1 MCRAV
6 AGYLRALSL
15 SPNHAVVHGNL
26 ACVYYEQGLIDLAI
40 DTYRR
45 AIELQPHFPDAY
57 CNLANALKE
66 KGNVRQ
72 QLMRVYFLE
81 YQVYGIQECIFF
93 FFFKLSCVSQVS
105 EAEECYNTA
114 LRLCPTHADSLNNL
128 ANIKREQGNI
138 EEAVQLYRKALEVSF
153 EAGGGESDLGQY
165 FHEFLFI
172 IVLFLLLNQVFP
184 EFAAAHSNLASVL
197 QQQGKLQEAL
207 MHYKEA
213 IRFVNIL

>member
-1 MCRAV
+1 MLLVCCEELFEKINLYSWLVCRAV

-66 KGNVRQ
+66 KGNVMCI
-72 QLMRVYFLE
+72 LMLQNLEYFLCSFNSVNI
-81 YQVYGIQECIFF
+81 YQFHWNSHVFLI
-93 FFFKLSCVSQVS
+93 QVS

-138 EEAVQLYRKALEVSF
+138 EEAVQLYRKALEVS
-153 EAGGGESDLGQY
+153 
-165 FHEFLFI
+165 
-172 IVLFLLLNQVFP
+172 
-184 EFAAAHSNLASVL
+184 
-197 QQQGKLQEAL
+197 
-207 MHYKEA
+207 
-213 IRFVNIL
+213 